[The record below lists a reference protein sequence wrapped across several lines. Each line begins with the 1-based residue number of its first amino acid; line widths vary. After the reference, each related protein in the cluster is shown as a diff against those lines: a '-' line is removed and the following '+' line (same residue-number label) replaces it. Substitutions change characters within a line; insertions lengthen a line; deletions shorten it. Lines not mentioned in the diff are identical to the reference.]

1 MERVLPPDDIPPEN
15 FFRCWVP
22 EAVAGDSQRRER
34 LGDTEATIVFELTG
48 EDGGVYTIEVASGS
62 VVGRVGEAADPDLRV
77 QLDVS
82 TWRKL
87 NRGELSAPEALLKR
101 KLHIRGNFLLG
112 LKLHL
117 ILG

>member
-1 MERVLPPDDIPPEN
+1 MPD
-15 FFRCWVP
+15 
-22 EAVAGDSQRRER
+22 AVAGDSERRDR
-34 LGDTEATIVFELTG
+34 LGDTQATIVFELSG
-48 EDGGVYTIEVASGS
+48 DGGGAYTIEVAGGV
-62 VVGRVGEAADPDLRV
+62 VVGREGAAPDSDLRV

-82 TWRKL
+82 TWREL

-101 KLHIRGNFLLG
+101 RLHIRGNFLLG